1 MATTTTTASVD
12 GSGIGLGLGG
22 NDRPDDHS
30 SDSGTRLRRA
40 RLGMI
45 VAIIGIVMVFVSLT
59 SAYLV
64 RQGLPTLDPSTG
76 RLVHDWLPVQLP
88 KLLLLNT
95 VVLLISSLTMELS
108 RRQVAREATLAQAA
122 SIPGVSLG
130 RAIQMPWLAY
140 TVVLGLCFL
149 GGQWL
154 VWRELA
160 AHGFYVSTSPSS
172 SFFYL
177 LTGMHGVHLIGGV
190 AALLA
195 AAAATV
201 LRKPV
206 ETRFVVVDVTGWYWH
221 FMAFLW
227 VFILCLLE
235 FAR

>member
-1 MATTTTTASVD
+1 MATITTTASVN
-12 GSGIGLGLGG
+12 GSGIILGG
-22 NDRPDDHS
+22 HGRPDDGFP
-30 SDSGTRLRRA
+30 DFGTRLRRA

-45 VAIIGIVMVFVSLT
+45 VAIIAIVMVFVSLT

-64 RQGLPTLDPSTG
+64 RQGLPTLNPSTG
-76 RLVHDWLPVQLP
+76 LLVHDWFPLPLP
-88 KLLLLNT
+88 KLLLVNT

-108 RRQVAREATLAQAA
+108 RRQLARDTTLAQVA

-130 RAIQMPWLAY
+130 QSAQMPWLAY

-149 GGQWL
+149 AGQWL

-172 SFFYL
+172 SFFYV

-190 AALLA
+190 LALLIAGAAALL
-195 AAAATV
+195 
-201 LRKPV
+201 RKPL
-206 ETRFVVVDVTGWYWH
+206 ETRAVVVDVTGWYWH

-235 FAR
+235 FAH

>member
-1 MATTTTTASVD
+1 MATVTTTASVN
-12 GSGIGLGLGG
+12 GSGIVLGG
-22 NDRPDDHS
+22 HERPDDGFP
-30 SDSGTRLRRA
+30 DYGARLRRA

-45 VAIIGIVMVFVSLT
+45 VAIVGIVMIFVSLT

-64 RQGLPTLDPSTG
+64 RQGLPTLDPTTG
-76 RLVHDWLPVQLP
+76 LLVHDWFPVQLP
-88 KLLLLNT
+88 KLLLMNT

-108 RRQVAREATLAQAA
+108 RRQVAQEAKLAQVA

-130 RAIQMPWLAY
+130 RATMPWLTY
-140 TVVLGLCFL
+140 TIVLGLCFL

-190 AALLA
+190 IALLVAGA
-195 AAAATV
+195 ASV
-201 LRKPV
+201 LRKSV
-206 ETRFVVVDVTGWYWH
+206 ETRSVVVDVTGWYWH